1 MKGKKVDDKNTKMFK
16 DNWTDEGI
24 YPLVQSICILSVY
37 PWNATIY
44 TKKKTP
50 KKTTTLN
57 LIYSH
62 ELPNI
67 G

>member
-1 MKGKKVDDKNTKMFK
+1 MIKTQKCLKTIGQMKAFILQFK
-16 DNWTDEGI
+16 AFASYLFIHEM
-24 YPLVQSICILSVY
+24 PLYIQ
-37 PWNATIY
+37 
-44 TKKKTP
+44 KKTR